1 MCGECIPTGRALCS
15 PYGMFCALVTK
26 MTDGV
31 LPCQCGYQ
39 RKKIMQ
45 KEQPQKID
53 VLEFEVEQNDVDITT
68 PKEQSKVFQEEIKNE
83 NTAKE
88 KSITNIDSDVHST
101 SITHKTREPKSKRVK
116 VVRKKTNN
124 TKSIVKNKKSRAI
137 L

>member
-1 MCGECIPTGRALCS
+1 MCGECVPTGRALCS

-39 RKKIMQ
+39 RKKVMQ
-45 KEQPQKID
+45 KEQPQNVD
-53 VLEFEVEQNDVDITT
+53 VVELELEQDDVNITT
-68 PKEQSKVFQEEIKNE
+68 AKEQSRVFQEEIKNE
-83 NTAKE
+83 NKE
-88 KSITNIDSDVHST
+88 KSIANIDSDVHIT
-101 SITHKTREPKSKRVK
+101 SITRKTRETKSKRVK
-116 VVRKKTNN
+116 VVRKKANN